1 MMRSPASTIR
11 CRSLFKTGRSSPKC
25 GASTAAWANSNTICR
40 PRSRTRKPSN
50 NQMPPDCVV
59 KYSAIDMVGPPGA
72 AAGMWHMLHIPAAA
86 PGGPTISMAEYFTTQ
101 SGGIWLLLCFLVRL
115 RGLQM
120 VFEFAQA
127 AVDAPHFGDDLP
139 VLNKLRNRIV
149 DAGERIIDLHHH
161 AEGEQADKQAGT
173 EHQKR
178 HHPHVDQIE
187 VLPHI
192 EQRIVPV

>member
-1 MMRSPASTIR
+1 MSPAWSRKSRNFHILPDVVVAPWTSDGERASHRSVLLRQDVWMMFRHQIR
-11 CRSLFKTGRSSPKC
+11 EEITS
-25 GASTAAWANSNTICR
+25 
-40 PRSRTRKPSN
+40 
-50 NQMPPDCVV
+50 
-59 KYSAIDMVGPPGA
+59 
-72 AAGMWHMLHIPAAA
+72 
-86 PGGPTISMAEYFTTQ
+86 TISMAEYCTTQ
-101 SGGIWLLLCFLVRL
+101 SGGIWLLLCFLGRL

-139 VLNKLRNRIV
+139 VLNKLRHRIV

-178 HHPHVDQIE
+178 YHPHVDQIE
-187 VLPHI
+187 MLPHI
-192 EQRIVPV
+192 EQRIVPVQLVPIGADGRKQGPELCRLPI